1 MDTRK
6 LQDSS
11 DKYELNKEYNAI
23 SSKQLNM
30 ELANAIETSN
40 DLKKLVMIVAAT
52 KFREDS
58 QKNKLAFFSFKPLEI
73 DDNPKLLYYF
83 AFLVWGYG
91 YYNNKVSKLSGFL
104 LFVAIKIFLNFRR
117 NSYCSNVK
125 EHREYVN
132 INKKIKIAMKSKAKN
147 LFLEDY
153 IKIFKNFF

>member
-11 DKYELNKEYNAI
+11 DKYELNKEYNKI
-23 SSKQLNM
+23 SAKQLNI

-83 AFLVWGYG
+83 ALLLWGYG
-91 YYNNKVSKLSGFL
+91 YYNNKVSKLSGFF
-104 LFVAIKIFLNFRR
+104 LFVGIKIFLNIRR
-117 NSYCSNVK
+117 NRYCSSVK
-125 EHREYVN
+125 EHEEYVN
-132 INKKIKIAMKSKAKN
+132 INKKINIAMKSKAKN
-147 LFLEDY
+147 LYFEDY
-153 IKIFKNFF
+153 LKIFKNFL